1 MSLCVCVCYICPAL
15 SLYLSLK
22 SYSEN
27 LSSVSIFRYN
37 LGEYVKANVLC
48 NCYGTSVTSLL
59 AYQKENLGPRGGDF
73 VETGHDPKVRWRG
86 KG

>member
-1 MSLCVCVCYICPAL
+1 MSLCVCVCFICPAL

-37 LGEYVKANVLC
+37 LGEYVKANVLY

-59 AYQKENLGPRGGDF
+59 AYQKGRSF
-73 VETGHDPKVRWRG
+73 C
-86 KG
+86 